1 MITSHTL
8 RSTTAAILTLGI
20 TVGASVPFVVAT
32 PATAQQRISDFERQ
46 RISELERQRLSQ
58 FDSIRIPSGSVI
70 PVSYEKDKIVV
81 TPDET
86 TPLTLR
92 VAQDI
97 RTSQGRVL
105 IPAGSEI
112 VGELQPV
119 RRGNRKGTQ
128 FVARELIISRRQ
140 RYRIDG
146 NSGIITRTER
156 VQKGAN
162 GGSIAQGAALGA
174 AAAAALAG
182 ITGDKAIATE
192 EVLGGAGLGAL
203 AGVFLGRRSV
213 DVIVIRPEEDL
224 AVRLR
229 SDIVLR

>member
-1 MITSHTL
+1 MITSQKW
-8 RSTTAAILTLGI
+8 RSTTAAILALGI
-20 TVGASVPFVVAT
+20 TLGTSAPLVVAT
-32 PATAQQRISDFERQ
+32 PAAAQRW
-46 RISELERQRLSQ
+46 SQ

-86 TPLTLR
+86 APLTLR

-105 IPAGSEI
+105 IPAGSQI
-112 VGELQPV
+112 VGQLQPV
-119 RRGNRKGTQ
+119 TGRNRKGTQ
-128 FVARELIISRRQ
+128 FVARELIINSRQ

-156 VQKGAN
+156 VQRGAS
-162 GGSIAQGAALGA
+162 GGSVAQGAALGA
-174 AAAAALAG
+174 AAAAALGG
-182 ITGDKAIATE
+182 ITGDRAIATE
-192 EVLGGAGLGAL
+192 EVLGGAGIGAL
-203 AGVFLGRRSV
+203 AGVLFGRRSV
-213 DVIVIRPEEDL
+213 DVIVIRPEQDL

>member
-1 MITSHTL
+1 MITSQKW
-8 RSTTAAILTLGI
+8 RSATAAILALGI
-20 TVGASVPFVVAT
+20 TVVTSAPLVVAT
-32 PATAQQRISDFERQ
+32 PAEAQQRI
-46 RISELERQRLSQ
+46 SQ

-70 PVSYEKDKIVV
+70 PVRYEKDKIVV
-81 TPDET
+81 TREET
-86 TPLTLR
+86 APLTLE

-97 RTSQGRVL
+97 RTAQGRVL
-105 IPAGSEI
+105 IPAGSQI
-112 VGELQPV
+112 VGELRPV
-119 RRGNRKGTQ
+119 RRGNQIGSQ
-128 FVARELIISRRQ
+128 FVARELIVSRRQ

-156 VQKGAN
+156 VQKGAA
-162 GGSIAQGAALGA
+162 GGSVLQGAALGA
-174 AAAAALAG
+174 AAAAALGG

>member
-1 MITSHTL
+1 MITSQKW
-8 RSTTAAILTLGI
+8 RSATAAILALGI
-20 TVGASVPFVVAT
+20 TVGTSAPLVVAT
-32 PATAQQRISDFERQ
+32 PAEAQQRI
-46 RISELERQRLSQ
+46 SQ

-81 TPDET
+81 TREET
-86 TPLTLR
+86 APLTLT
-92 VAQDI
+92 VARDI
-97 RTSQGRVL
+97 RTAQGRVL
-105 IPAGSEI
+105 IPAGSQI
-112 VGELQPV
+112 VGALQPV
-119 RRGNRKGTQ
+119 RRGNQMGTQ

-156 VQKGAN
+156 VQKGS
-162 GGSIAQGAALGA
+162 GTESLAQGAALG

-203 AGVFLGRRSV
+203 AGVLLGRRSV
-213 DVIVIRPEEDL
+213 DVIVIRPQQDL

>member
-1 MITSHTL
+1 MITSQKW
-8 RSTTAAILTLGI
+8 RSATAAILALGI
-20 TVGASVPFVVAT
+20 TVGTSAPLVVAT
-32 PATAQQRISDFERQ
+32 PAEAQQRI
-46 RISELERQRLSQ
+46 SQ

-81 TPDET
+81 TREET
-86 TPLTLR
+86 APLTLT
-92 VAQDI
+92 VARDI
-97 RTSQGRVL
+97 RTDRGRVL
-105 IPAGSEI
+105 IPAGSQI
-112 VGELQPV
+112 VGALQPV
-119 RRGNRKGTQ
+119 RRGNQMGTQ

-146 NSGIITRTER
+146 TSGIITRTER
-156 VQKGAN
+156 VQKGSST
-162 GGSIAQGAALGA
+162 GSLAQGAALGA

-192 EVLGGAGLGAL
+192 EVLGGAGIGAL
-203 AGVFLGRRSV
+203 AGALLGRRSV
-213 DVIVIRPEEDL
+213 DVIVIRPQQDL

>member
-1 MITSHTL
+1 MITSQKW
-8 RSTTAAILTLGI
+8 RSTTAAILALGI
-20 TVGASVPFVVAT
+20 TLGTSAPLVVAT
-32 PATAQQRISDFERQ
+32 PAAAQRW
-46 RISELERQRLSQ
+46 SQ

-86 TPLTLR
+86 APLTVT
-92 VAQDI
+92 VARDI

-112 VGELQPV
+112 VGQLQPATG
-119 RRGNRKGTQ
+119 RNRKGTQ
-128 FVARELIISRRQ
+128 FVARELIINRRQ

-162 GGSIAQGAALGA
+162 GGSVAGGAALGA

-182 ITGDKAIATE
+182 ITGDNAIATE
-192 EVLGGAGLGAL
+192 EVLGGAGIGAL
-203 AGVFLGRRSV
+203 VGVLFGRRSV
-213 DVIVIRPEEDL
+213 DVIVIRPEQDL

-229 SDIVLR
+229 SDIVLC

>member
-1 MITSHTL
+1 MITSQKW
-8 RSTTAAILTLGI
+8 RSATAAILALGI
-20 TVGASVPFVVAT
+20 TVVTSAPLVVAT
-32 PATAQQRISDFERQ
+32 PAEAQQRI
-46 RISELERQRLSQ
+46 SQ

-70 PVSYEKDKIVV
+70 PVRYEKDKIIV
-81 TPDET
+81 TREET
-86 TPLTLR
+86 TPLTLT

-97 RTSQGRVL
+97 RTNQGRVL
-105 IPAGSEI
+105 IPAGSQI
-112 VGELQPV
+112 VGELRPI
-119 RRGNRKGTQ
+119 RRGNQIGTQ

-156 VQKGAN
+156 VQKGAG
-162 GGSIAQGAALGA
+162 GGSVLQGAALGA
-174 AAAAALAG
+174 AAAAALGG

-192 EVLGGAGLGAL
+192 EILGGAGIGAL
-203 AGVFLGRRSV
+203 AGVLLGRRSV

-224 AVRLR
+224 SVRLR